1 MGVVLLKRRYANK
14 QVQNPFDFANLALG
28 AFLGSYVQKK
38 EKELEQLNPKED
50 KPPTEETKP

>member
-1 MGVVLLKRRYANK
+1 MLVFLPKID